1 MPRSGVDP
9 LVNDAEMVLYGS
21 VNGQA
26 SGVFAMA
33 PSVAVTGGLS
43 PKSAAR

>member
-9 LVNDAEMVLYGS
+9 LVNAAGMVLYGC

-26 SGVFAMA
+26 SEVLAMA